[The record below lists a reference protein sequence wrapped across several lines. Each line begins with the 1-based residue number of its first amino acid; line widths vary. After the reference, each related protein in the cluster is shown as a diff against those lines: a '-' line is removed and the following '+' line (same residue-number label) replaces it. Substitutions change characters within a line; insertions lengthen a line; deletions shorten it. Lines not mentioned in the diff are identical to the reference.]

1 MMAGV
6 NPNIREIR
14 PQVLPVPEQAPG
26 VEHGRELPVR
36 IESPLSEKMD
46 EGTSPAGP
54 PSTARVP
61 QQNAPTGRQLA
72 DGIEAVLED
81 GLGELYQSLDEATKR
96 EFKSSGEKTASKIA
110 AMMQRTH
117 VQVRKVLMLIASW
130 LRIIPG
136 ISKLFVE
143 QEAKIKTDQVL
154 ALRRG
159 REERADD

>member
-1 MMAGV
+1 MAGV
-6 NPNIREIR
+6 HPNVREAR
-14 PQVLPVPEQAPG
+14 KEAPPMPEQAPG
-26 VEHGRELPVR
+26 VERGRELPVR
-36 IESPLSEKMD
+36 IEAQQPEKAQ
-46 EGTSPAGP
+46 EGAAPAG
-54 PSTARVP
+54 SSQMVQALQRNT
-61 QQNAPTGRQLA
+61 PTERQLA
-72 DGIEAVLED
+72 SDIETVLED

-96 EFKSSGEKTASKIA
+96 EFKSTGEKAASKIA

-117 VQVRKVLMLIASW
+117 VQVRKVLKLIASW

-159 REERADD
+159 REERAQ